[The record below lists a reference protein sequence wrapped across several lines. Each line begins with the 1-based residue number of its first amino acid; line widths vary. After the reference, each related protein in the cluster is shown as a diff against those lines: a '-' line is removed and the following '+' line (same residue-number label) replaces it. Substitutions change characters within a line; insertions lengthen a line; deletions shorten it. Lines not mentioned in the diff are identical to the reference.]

1 MRARRNEEF
10 QASRNIDQESRAL
23 VEAHEIGAQ
32 PIARP
37 NAAMRRRSA
46 LNDGQRKMNEARIKE
61 LVEELDRI
69 VPKEG
74 ASVSFRQYGGGPD
87 ESKIV
92 GSRTGLLRA
101 GVSLLRAGVAPPGE
115 KKEIGDLSDLG
126 AITHSESEYRFDYFE
141 ESALPEDR
149 AAEEKNHRVAK
160 RIGYGLLAV
169 VLLTVGFAL
178 YGVARLFY

>member
-1 MRARRNEEF
+1 MNF
-10 QASRNIDQESRAL
+10 ISKLKNL
-23 VEAHEIGAQ
+23 LM
-32 PIARP
+32 RP
-37 NAAMRRRSA
+37 NPLGFPPPTLELA
-46 LNDGQRKMNEARIKE
+46 LPHGVWANNADRRKMNEARIKE

-101 GVSLLRAGVAPPGE
+101 GVSLLRAGVAPPGD
-115 KKEIGDLSDLG
+115 KKEIGDLSDLR

-160 RIGYGLLAV
+160 MIGFGLLAV
-169 VLLTVGFAL
+169 VIVTVAL
-178 YGVARLFY
+178 AFYGVARLFY

>member
-1 MRARRNEEF
+1 
-10 QASRNIDQESRAL
+10 
-23 VEAHEIGAQ
+23 
-32 PIARP
+32 
-37 NAAMRRRSA
+37 
-46 LNDGQRKMNEARIKE
+46 MNEARIKE

-149 AAEEKNHRVAK
+149 AAEEKNRRVAK